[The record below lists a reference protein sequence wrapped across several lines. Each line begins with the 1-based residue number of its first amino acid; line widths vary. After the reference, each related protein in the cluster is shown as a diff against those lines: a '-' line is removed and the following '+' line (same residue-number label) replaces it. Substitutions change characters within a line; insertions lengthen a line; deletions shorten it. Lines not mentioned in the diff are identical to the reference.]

1 MNDNIA
7 LSGGE
12 ALSPI
17 TFIITLGGFIP
28 YFYVILYYGCIL
40 FGLCMVAMAF
50 WRQID
55 TAKGRGETTAL
66 QNVGYAFFGASLA
79 IIGEI
84 IGWLGKGIFGE
95 YQDGSVLFYA
105 AADDG
110 GIARVA
116 MAAFLYVLKFIGAC
130 MFIVG
135 WRMLIRLTTGK
146 HTQSDTGWG
155 VFWHCFGGLCLIFI
169 DITFGIISVLLGFN
183 LSKFVNGL

>member
-1 MNDNIA
+1 MSDLGLA
-7 LSGGE
+7 GADS
-12 ALSPI
+12 LSP
-17 TFIITLGGFIP
+17 TAFIITLGGFVP
-28 YFYVILYYGCIL
+28 FGYTILYYGCL
-40 FGLCMVAMAF
+40 LVGLCMVALAF

-66 QNVGYAFFGASLA
+66 QNVGFALFGASLA
-79 IIGEI
+79 VIGEI

-110 GIARVA
+110 SLSRVA

-130 MFIVG
+130 MFIAG
-135 WRMLIRLTTGK
+135 WRMLIRITTGK
-146 HTQSDTGWG
+146 HTQSDTGWA
-155 VFWHCFGGLCLIFI
+155 VFWHCFGGLALVFI
-169 DITFGIISVLLGFN
+169 DITFGILSVLLGFN